1 MRIQIFLLVL
11 SVFTCFSSSIKKSD
25 YSQYNDVFRII
36 TGNLS
41 KQDRNKLQIENK
53 SVTPIKSNLSKNYP
67 KTSQEN
73 DVSFL

>member
-41 KQDRNKLQIENK
+41 KQDRNKLQIEKK

-67 KTSQEN
+67 NTSQEN